1 MAILATSSTTR
12 NWSNNVFEQLIKDG
26 LVKQKRYENGLSVF
40 KYSRKVFYD
49 ALWNTDPLLLEAR
62 GLVLDDAGNKV
73 VWPFTKVFNYKENG
87 AGIDLTPDT
96 KVVAPRKVNGFMAA
110 CRYWNGEL
118 IVSTTGS
125 LDSDFAVLARTHIEA
140 LSGQPVLRGLA
151 RSFTLLF
158 EICDPS
164 DPHIVEEKAGAYL
177 IGARDMEDGKMSPEA
192 PLDTMGE
199 LIGAKR
205 PEVFRGTFGEL
216 WEQVKTCKHEGW
228 MVIDAATRETLF
240 KIKSPHYL
248 AKKFLM
254 RMGQK
259 KVTAMF
265 EDKDNFIKTIDE
277 EFYPVVHYITSSWDA
292 ETWKATTEADR
303 RAVIEKYFEKEAQ

>member
-1 MAILATSSTTR
+1 M
-12 NWSNNVFEQLIKDG
+12 FEALIKAG
-26 LVKQKRYENGLSVF
+26 LVKQKRYDNGLSVF
-40 KYSRKVFYD
+40 KYAKKVFYD

-62 GLVLDDAGNKV
+62 GIVLDDEGNKV
-73 VWPFTKVFNYKENG
+73 IWPFTKVFNYKENN
-87 AGIDLTPDT
+87 AGVNLTMDT
-96 KVVAPRKVNGFMAA
+96 KIIAPRKVNGFMAA

-125 LDSDFAVLARTHIEA
+125 LDSDFAVLARKLIEK
-140 LSGQPVLRGLA
+140 LDTSRLLGR
-151 RSFTLLF
+151 FTYIF

-164 DPHIVEEKAGAYL
+164 DPHIVKEEAGAYL
-177 IGARDMEDGKMSPEA
+177 IGARSMSSGGMVGEEMLDGIAEK
-192 PLDTMGE
+192 
-199 LIGAKR
+199 IGAKR
-205 PEVFRGTFGEL
+205 PEVFYGTFGEL

-228 MVIDAATRETLF
+228 MVIDAETGETVM

-248 AKKFLM
+248 SKKFLM

-265 EDKDNFIKTIDE
+265 EDKDEFIKTVDE
-277 EFYPVVHYITSSWDA
+277 EFYPVVHYITRWWDA
-292 ETWKATTEADR
+292 EKWQNTTEADR

>member
-1 MAILATSSTTR
+1 M
-12 NWSNNVFEQLIKDG
+12 FEALIEAG

-40 KYSRKVFYD
+40 KYAKKVFYD

-62 GLVLDDAGNKV
+62 GIVLDDAGNKV
-73 VWPFTKVFNYKENG
+73 IWPFTKVFNYKENN
-87 AGIDLTPDT
+87 AGVNLMMDT
-96 KVVAPRKVNGFMAA
+96 EIIAPRKVNGFMAA

-118 IVSTTGS
+118 VVSTTGS
-125 LDSDFAVLARTHIEA
+125 LDSDFAK
-140 LSGQPVLRGLA
+140 LA
-151 RSFTLLF
+151 RSHIEKLDTSRLLSRFTYIF

-164 DPHIVEEKAGAYL
+164 DPHIVQEDEGAYL
-177 IGARDMEDGKMSPEA
+177 IGARSMTSGGMVGEAMLDEIAGK
-192 PLDTMGE
+192 
-199 LIGAKR
+199 IGAKR
-205 PEVFRGTFGEL
+205 PEVFYGTFGQL
-216 WEQVKTCKHEGW
+216 WHMVRECRHEGW
-228 MVIDAATRETLF
+228 MVILAETGKTVM

-248 AKKFLM
+248 SKKFLM

-277 EFYPVVHYITSSWDA
+277 EFYPLVHYITRWWDA
-292 ETWKATTEADR
+292 EKWAATSETDR